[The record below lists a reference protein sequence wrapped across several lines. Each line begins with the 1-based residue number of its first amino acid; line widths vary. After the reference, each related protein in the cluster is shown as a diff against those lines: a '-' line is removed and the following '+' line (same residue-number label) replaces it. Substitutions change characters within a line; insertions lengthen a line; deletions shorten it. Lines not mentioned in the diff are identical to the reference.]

1 MGISGNL
8 PIYLADKKKK
18 MDSLQKYLS
27 KAPELCFSNTKY
39 ENLSNILGLYFYCAF
54 KLQRLIAS

>member
-1 MGISGNL
+1 
-8 PIYLADKKKK
+8 

-54 KLQRLIAS
+54 KLQRLITSQTGSNGGTLTIQGVN